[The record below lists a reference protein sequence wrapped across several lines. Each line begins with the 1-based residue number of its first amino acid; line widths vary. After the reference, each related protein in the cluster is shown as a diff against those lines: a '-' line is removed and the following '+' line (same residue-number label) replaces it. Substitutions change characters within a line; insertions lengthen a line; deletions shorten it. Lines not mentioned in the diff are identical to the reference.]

1 MRPVK
6 AIAAVSFFLLAVAC
20 SRDSQGPAPAIKA
33 DYPVVKVTEHVYVI
47 EGPAAFPNKENQG
60 FMNNPGFV
68 LTSRGA
74 VIVDPGSSVQIGEM
88 VLAKLRSVSDA
99 PVIAVFNTH
108 IHGDH
113 WLGNQAILA
122 AYPKAIIYAHP
133 KMRAKT
139 EVEGARW
146 VQNLME
152 MTGGAV
158 KGTQPV
164 PPNADIDD
172 GETLALGD
180 KHFRIYHN
188 GIAHTDGDIMI
199 EVVEDKV
206 LFAGDNLFNGR
217 APRLDDGHYVG
228 NVGALDIALK
238 SKAERFVPGHGKV
251 GGREIVETYKTFL
264 DTLYASVKKH
274 YEEGM
279 SDFDMKPQVAK
290 ALAPYAAWAGF
301 DDSLGK
307 LVSLAYLEVEA
318 ESFK

>member
-1 MRPVK
+1 MISVK
-6 AIAAVSFFLLAVAC
+6 SVAAVSFCLLVAAC
-20 SRDSQGPAPAIKA
+20 SDARGPAIKA
-33 DYPVVKVTEHVYVI
+33 DYPVAKVTDHVFVI

-68 LTSRGA
+68 VTSRGVV
-74 VIVDPGSSVQIGEM
+74 VIDPGSSVQIGEM
-88 VLAKLRSVSDA
+88 VLAKLRTITDA

-122 AYPKAIIYAHP
+122 AHPKAVIYAHP
-133 KMRAKT
+133 RMRAKT
-139 EVEGARW
+139 EAAGAQW
-146 VQNLME
+146 MQTLME
-152 MTGGAV
+152 LTGGAV

-172 GETLALGD
+172 DETLALGD
-180 KHFRIYHN
+180 RHFRIYHN
-188 GIAHTDGDIMI
+188 GVAHTDGDIMI
-199 EVVEDKV
+199 EVVEDRV

-238 SKAERFVPGHGKV
+238 SNATRFVPGHGKV
-251 GGREIVETYKTFL
+251 GGREIVAAYKGFL

-274 YEEGM
+274 YDDGV
-279 SDFDMKPQVAK
+279 SDFDMKPQVAQ
-290 ALAPYAAWAGF
+290 ALAPYASWTGF